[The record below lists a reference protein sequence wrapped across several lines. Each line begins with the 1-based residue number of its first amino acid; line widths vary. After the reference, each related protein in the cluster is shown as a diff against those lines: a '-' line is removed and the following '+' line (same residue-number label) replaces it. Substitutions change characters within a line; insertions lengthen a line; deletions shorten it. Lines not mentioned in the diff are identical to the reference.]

1 MTSHFTTFIDYLIK
15 GKWPQTLYEVGY
27 YLILPVVGGNLLLR
41 DTMKSKY
48 LLLPAFAALALS
60 ACTSTS
66 TDKATPT
73 DSVEQVDVLYPST
86 ATLFDLS
93 PSGEQLVAG
102 MAMTQKVTEI
112 RRAGDKAFV
121 CIEDRCA
128 YSVALPNEKFE
139 SLLSEGQVLP
149 MSQAIVELDGVELQ

>member
-1 MTSHFTTFIDYLIK
+1 
-15 GKWPQTLYEVGY
+15 
-27 YLILPVVGGNLLLR
+27 
-41 DTMKSKY
+41 MKNKH
-48 LLLPAFAALALS
+48 LLLPAFAVLALS
-60 ACTSTS
+60 ACTSTPN
-66 TDKATPT
+66 T
-73 DSVEQVDVLYPST
+73 SVEQVDVLYPST

-102 MAMTQKVTEI
+102 MAMTQKITDI
-112 RRAGDKAFV
+112 HRSGDKALV

-149 MSQAIVELDGVELQ
+149 MSQAIVELDGVELLHQ

>member
-1 MTSHFTTFIDYLIK
+1 MKIK
-15 GKWPQTLYEVGY
+15 H
-27 YLILPVVGGNLLLR
+27 
-41 DTMKSKY
+41 
-48 LLLPAFAALALS
+48 LLLPALAAFALS
-60 ACTSTS
+60 ACTST
-66 TDKATPT
+66 PT
-73 DSVEQVDVLYPST
+73 ESVEQVDVLYPST

-102 MAMTQKVTEI
+102 MAMTQKVTDI
-112 RRAGDKAFV
+112 RRTSDKAVV

-149 MSQAIVELDGVELQ
+149 MSRAVVELEGVELLHQ